1 MISTLSPLTAEQVY
15 SAVDPNELGFST
27 TDDVQ
32 PVKDGISQPR
42 ALESLEFGTAIEHDG
57 YNLFAFGEPGSGRH
71 KLIGNYLRE
80 RASVRPAPSDWR
92 YVKNFFGS

>member
-1 MISTLSPLTAEQVY
+1 V
-15 SAVDPNELGFST
+15 GFPET
-27 TDDVQ
+27 YNVQ
-32 PVKDGISQPR
+32 PDNDSIAQPR
-42 ALESLEFGTAIEHDG
+42 AIESLAHGTDLEHDG